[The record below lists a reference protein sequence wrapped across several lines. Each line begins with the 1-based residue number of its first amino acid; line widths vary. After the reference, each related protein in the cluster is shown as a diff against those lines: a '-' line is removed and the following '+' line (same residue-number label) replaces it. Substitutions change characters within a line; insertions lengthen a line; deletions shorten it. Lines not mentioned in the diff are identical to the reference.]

1 MQFIRYQ
8 TENRTLL
15 SILFVSFLCLSL
27 ISVSSFIYA
36 VGPLLI
42 FGVPAAILVKKTV
55 TIGLTALTVWGGAE
69 LIHKDFDE
77 KIAVLQDDIKRLTIT
92 KQNAK
97 TVKDSAETEAEEWKE
112 KYEAAEKAI
121 PTANTNL
128 ETAKTAVTTAQT
140 AYDTAVDEEYQAY
153 NDWRLDCLRSSGN
166 YREQKRLYNKW
177 QAAIKTMKDKK
188 TALDNA
194 QANVVTKTRA
204 VSDAWDNYY
213 TVGGT
218 YGQYKLAAELAT
230 NLFKSAK
237 AALDKKVADL
247 TSMLVEKTINSATIQ
262 DAVGQT
268 EWAIYTLET
277 AETNFPE
284 AWSEA
289 MEDPDLAAQVKEVR
303 DKWNAKTGNG
313 GQ

>member
-1 MQFIRYQ
+1 MQFIRNQ

-15 SILFVSFLCLSL
+15 SILIVSFLCLSL
-27 ISVSSFIYA
+27 VSVSSFIYA
-36 VGPLLI
+36 LGPLMI
-42 FGVPAAILVKKTV
+42 WGVPAVIVIKKTV

-92 KQNAK
+92 KQNAE
-97 TVKDSAETEAEEWKE
+97 TARDSAETVAEEWKE
-112 KYEAAEKAI
+112 KYETAKAAI
-121 PTANTNL
+121 PTARTNL
-128 ETAKTAVTTAQT
+128 KTAKTAVTTAQT

-153 NDWRLDCLRSSGN
+153 VDYIGERASSVASE
-166 YREQKRLYNKW
+166 EQRLYDEW
-177 QAAIKTMKDKK
+177 QATIKTKKDKK
-188 TALDNA
+188 TALDSAQADVLTKTNA
-194 QANVVTKTRA
+194 Q
-204 VSDAWDNYY
+204 SDAYNNLYI
-213 TVGGT
+213 VGGT

-230 NLFKSAK
+230 NLFKSAE